1 MPVVATRLAAY
12 PANCD
17 GEQVLAA
24 DLRPGEV
31 VLVRP
36 GETIPA
42 DGQVIEGVSSANEAL
57 LTGESAPVGK
67 RPGVAVTGG
76 AVNIESPLLIEV
88 TQVGNGTRLSAIVR
102 LMERAATEKPANR

>member
-1 MPVVATRLAAY
+1 MYKRQ
-12 PANCD
+12 
-17 GEQVLAA
+17 QVLAA

-42 DGQVIEGVSSANEAL
+42 DGLVIEGVSSANEAL

-76 AVNIESPLLIEV
+76 AVNIESPLLVEV
-88 TQVGNGTRLSAIVR
+88 TQVGEGTRLSAICLLYTSRCV
-102 LMERAATEKPANR
+102 